1 MAEKNIFEK
10 IKQSNHLPQLPQVML
25 KLIKACG
32 SENANIDDLT
42 DIISTDPSLTSKLL
56 QIIGSPY
63 VNLPK
68 EVKSIKSAVVYLGLE
83 TIKNIAIS
91 SSAMHFFSLPKDLPE
106 FDISGFW
113 YHSYKCGLIS
123 RKIARQNDLPN
134 PDEFFLGGLLH
145 DIGRLVLIQT
155 FPEEYRTLLETAV
168 TEEEMI
174 NAEMELFGVD
184 TPQVSAWIFSHW
196 NLDPMISDAMLFIN
210 ESVDKIEAEPF
221 HVKIIY
227 MANVLSGSDPLDKI
241 SMLSPLT
248 PIPETRMEI
257 IAAEAEDEAVQMAK
271 NLGIKIYALQ
281 DKNSSLDKGA
291 TLDQEAEQAIALEM
305 KNFSLFY
312 GTLQNLFSDKDLP
325 AVMET
330 VQKGLKIIF
339 NVPRVFFFLLDEKK
353 NMLAGACSREDKNH
367 TIVRRIGIPLSNEES
382 IIVKSVQ
389 SNDVQTS
396 FKRAGSTRLAVSDT
410 RIILLLETKGFF
422 CIPISARGKGL
433 GVMILGVD
441 EELAHRLGQNKD
453 LLGLFSKQTGVCIQ
467 NIQFHQKY
475 ALDVNEKKMEAYAT
489 LTDKVIHEI
498 NNPIAIIKNY
508 LETLRM
514 KLPDKHPAQEEL
526 SVVGEEITR
535 VSLLVDGLSSFSRP
549 KISGFESIDI
559 NKLCSGILEI
569 LKKSMLMPRQIRANI
584 SMDPEIP
591 KIKTDGN
598 SLKQVLINL
607 IKNSAEAMETGG
619 KIDIQTRFLPGSAK
633 ILIDEKKK
641 LPGTIEIRIKDDG
654 PGIKPEIMEKLFE
667 PYNSSKKTGKNSG
680 LGLAVVHSIVR
691 ELNGR
696 ITCDSKNGRGTCFVV
711 SLPTISTRVSS
722 KSQGK

>member
-1 MAEKNIFEK
+1 MPEKNVFEK

-32 SENANIDDLT
+32 SDSTNIEELT
-42 DIISTDPSLTSKLL
+42 DIISTDPSLASKLL
-56 QIIGSPY
+56 QVIGSPY

-68 EVKSIKSAVVYLGLE
+68 EVKSIKNAVVYLGLE

-91 SSAMHFFSLPKDLPE
+91 SSAMHFFSLSKELPE
-106 FDISGFW
+106 FDISRFW
-113 YHSYKCGLIS
+113 YHSYKCGLLA
-123 RKIARQNDLPN
+123 RKIARENDLSN

-145 DIGRLVLIQT
+145 DMGRLVLIQT
-155 FPEEYRTLLETAV
+155 FPEEYRTILKTAV
-168 TEEEMI
+168 TEGEML
-174 NAEMELFGVD
+174 NAEMDIFGVD
-184 TPQVSAWIFSHW
+184 TPQVSAWIFNNW
-196 NLDPMISDAMLFIN
+196 KLNPIISDAMLFIN
-210 ESVDKIEAEPF
+210 EPVDKILEEPF

-227 MANVLSGSDPLDKI
+227 MANVLSGPDSMEKI
-241 SMLSPLT
+241 PMLLPLT
-248 PIPETRMEI
+248 HIPESRLGS
-257 IAAEAEDEAVQMAK
+257 IAAEAEEDVVQMAK
-271 NLGIKIYALQ
+271 SMGIRIDSSQ
-281 DKNSSLDKGA
+281 DKDAARDRGQE
-291 TLDQEAEQAIALEM
+291 DREAEQAIALEM
-305 KNFSLFY
+305 KNLSLFY
-312 GTLQNLFSDKDLP
+312 GTLQNLFTAKDIP
-325 AVMET
+325 FVMET

-339 NVPRVFFFLLDEKK
+339 NIPRVFFFFVDEKK
-353 NMLAGACSREDKNH
+353 NMLAGTCSQEDKNH
-367 TIVRRIGIPLSNEES
+367 TIVRRIGIPMSNGES

-389 SNDVQTS
+389 SRAVQTS
-396 FKRAGSTRLAVSDT
+396 FKRDKGTRLAISDT
-410 RIILLLETKGFF
+410 RIILLLETKGLY
-422 CIPISARGKGL
+422 CIPITALGKGL

-441 EELAHRLGQNKD
+441 EDLVDRLDQNKG

-467 NIQFHQKY
+467 NIQFHEKY

-514 KLPDKHPAQEEL
+514 KLPDKHPVQEEL

-549 KISGFESIDI
+549 KIGGFEPIDI
-559 NKLCSGILEI
+559 NKLCTGILEI
-569 LKKSMLMPRQIRANI
+569 LKKSILMPRQIHANI
-584 SMDPEIP
+584 SIDPEIP

-607 IKNSAEAMETGG
+607 IKNAAEAMENGG
-619 KIDIQTRFLPGSAK
+619 KIDVQTRFLPGSAK
-633 ILIDEKKK
+633 IFIDEKKK
-641 LPGTIEIRIKDDG
+641 LPGTIEIRIKDNG

-696 ITCDSKNGRGTCFVV
+696 ITCDSKNGQGTCFVV
-711 SLPTISTRVSS
+711 SLPTISNRVSS
-722 KSQGK
+722 KLQGN

>member
-1 MAEKNIFEK
+1 MAEKNVFEK

-25 KLIKACG
+25 KLIEACG
-32 SENANIDDLT
+32 SDSTNVDDLT

-63 VNLPK
+63 VALPK
-68 EVKSIKSAVVYLGLE
+68 EISSIKNAVVYLGLE

-91 SSAMHFFSLPKDLPE
+91 SSAMHFFSLSKELPE

-113 YHSYKCGLIS
+113 YHSYKCGLLS
-123 RKIARQNDLPN
+123 RKIAKENDLPN

-145 DIGRLVLIQT
+145 DMGRLVLIQT
-155 FPEEYRTLLETAV
+155 FPEEYKKLFKKTA

-184 TPQVSAWIFSHW
+184 TLQVSAWIFNNW
-196 NLDPMISDAMLFIN
+196 KLNPIISDAMLFIN
-210 ESVDKIEAEPF
+210 EPVDKILEEPF
-221 HVKIIY
+221 HVKIVY
-227 MANVLSGSDPLDKI
+227 MANVLSCPDPMEKI
-241 SMLSPLT
+241 PMLLPLT
-248 PIPETRMEI
+248 HISESRVGS
-257 IAAEAEDEAVQMAK
+257 IAAEAEDEVIQMAK
-271 NLGIKIYALQ
+271 SLGIRIDSLRDQDALQ
-281 DKNSSLDKGA
+281 EKRPPRA
-291 TLDQEAEQAIALEM
+291 REAEQAIALEM
-305 KNFSLFY
+305 KNLSLFY
-312 GTLQNLFSDKDLP
+312 GTLQNLFNAKDLP
-325 AVMET
+325 SVMEI

-339 NVPRVFFFLLDEKK
+339 SIPRVFFFFLDEEKK
-353 NMLAGACSREDKNH
+353 MLTGACSREDKKH
-367 TIVRRIGIPLSNEES
+367 TIVRRIGIPMSNGES

-389 SNDVQTS
+389 SNGVQTS
-396 FKRAGSTRLAVSDT
+396 FKRAEDSRLAVSDT
-410 RIILLLETKGFF
+410 RIVLLLETKGFF
-422 CIPISARGKGL
+422 CIPITARGKGL

-441 EELAHRLGQNKD
+441 EELAHRLGQNKG
-453 LLGLFSKQTGVCIQ
+453 LLGLFSKQAGVCIQ

-514 KLPDKHPAQEEL
+514 KLPDKHPVQKEL

-535 VSLLVDGLSSFSRP
+535 VSLLVEELSSFSRP
-549 KISGFESIDI
+549 KIGGFESIDI
-559 NKLCSGILEI
+559 NNLCTGILEL
-569 LKKSMLMPRQIRANI
+569 LKKSMLMPRQIHANI
-584 SMDPEIP
+584 SIAPEIP
-591 KIKTDGN
+591 KIETDGN

-607 IKNSAEAMETGG
+607 IKNAAEAMENGG
-619 KIDIQTRFLPGSAK
+619 KIDVQTRFLPGSAK
-633 ILIDEKKK
+633 IFIDEKKK
-641 LPGTIEIRIKDDG
+641 LPGTIEIRIKDNG

-680 LGLAVVHSIVR
+680 LGLAVVHSIVK

-696 ITCDSKNGRGTCFVV
+696 ITCDSKKGLGTCFVV
-711 SLPTISTRVSS
+711 SLPTTSNKVSS
-722 KSQGK
+722 KFQEN